1 MKKFLSMLL
10 ATVMVVAAIMAVL
23 AVPTA
28 AADGIWSVYAKKD
41 QYLDGYTGIMSD
53 IPGYEYTDEGLRMIP
68 AEWKDSNPYATFQT
82 TEKVFLKEGVYL
94 EVRVDQ
100 FSYGAGDKWFGF
112 SIWDQ
117 QNVALGAQGEDYGYG
132 VETLIRHN
140 GVSAMKDESGN
151 VVEDENGKTVYNE
164 KPDKYDENDK
174 STWAGAMQ
182 NLEWYKDLE
191 EGKRESCT
199 GYEKADYNYKFDE
212 NGNPILVLEVKWDAG
227 NEMCVAYINGVK
239 APDTYNQAIKDK
251 FEPEGWMAY
260 VGFSLQNSM
269 VGGTIGCTILK
280 WGTSEADAEAP
291 IGDDEAAPRA
301 FSNEVADLADSAT
314 IPEGTPAVRL
324 TGTVLDSNVAGKP
337 NSYAGNLIV
346 VNDDS
351 SVNLT
356 ASPNGAAYIKFV
368 VDNTISYE
376 AKDFPIVLIITR
388 NFCTCTYTDEDGDGV
403 LDEYC
408 ECTEQFNTL
417 ALAGDVIADDSKY
430 SAKATSSQFSPV
442 YTEDG
447 DAYTYFI
454 ADWSTSTGT
463 VEGRINAIRLD
474 FANMKS
480 DRNTLDICEIAF
492 FRTAN
497 EAEAYFNAYME
508 SLTGD
513 TPVVPGPGDE
523 DETTGGEDETTGG
536 DETTGDTSDDESETV
551 ADAGDDKD
559 ETKAPETDAADKN
572 DVNVTVGCNGVV
584 GVGAVAVVAIAVAGL
599 VSFKKK
605 ED

>member
-10 ATVMVVAAIMAVL
+10 ATVMVVAAVMAVL

-41 QYLDGYTGIMSD
+41 QYIEGYVGPMSD
-53 IPGYEYTDEGLRMIP
+53 IPGYEYTDEGLKMIP
-68 AEWKDSNPYATFQT
+68 AEWKDSTPYATFQT
-82 TEKVFLKEGVYL
+82 SEKVYLKDGVYL

-117 QNVALGAQGEDYGYG
+117 QNVSLGKQGEDYGYG

-164 KPDKYDENDK
+164 KPDNYNAEDK
-174 STWAGAMQ
+174 STWAGAMN
-182 NLEWYKDLE
+182 NLEWYKDLQ
-191 EGKRESCT
+191 EGQRIKCD
-199 GYEKADYNYKFDE
+199 GYEKADYDYKFDE
-212 NGNPILVLEVKWDAG
+212 NGCPILVLEIKWDAG

-239 APDTYNQAIKDK
+239 APDTYNYAIRDR
-251 FEPEGWMAY
+251 FEKEGWMAY
-260 VGFSLQNSM
+260 VGFSLQNNM
-269 VGGTIGCTILK
+269 TGGTIGCTILK
-280 WGTSEADAEAP
+280 FGTSASDNDVP
-291 IGDDEAAPRA
+291 VGDDDEEPRA
-301 FSNEVADLADSAT
+301 FSNEKAPLADSST
-314 IPEGTPAVRL
+314 IAEGAPAIRL
-324 TGTVLDSNVAGKP
+324 TGSVLDSNVAGKP
-337 NSYAGNLIV
+337 DSFAGNLIV
-346 VNDDS
+346 VKDDS

-356 ASPNGAAYIKFV
+356 AAANGAAYIKFT
-368 VDNTISYE
+368 VDNTVSYAAE
-376 AKDFPIVLIITR
+376 DFPIVLFIMR
-388 NFCTCTYTDEDGDGV
+388 NYCTCTYTDEDGDGV

-408 ECTEQFNTL
+408 ECTEQFGTL
-417 ALAGDVIADDSKY
+417 VSAGDILADDSAY

-442 YTEDG
+442 YDG
-447 DAYTYFI
+447 EDAYTYFI
-454 ADWSTSTGT
+454 ADFATSKNPITG
-463 VEGRINAIRLD
+463 RLHALRLD
-474 FANMKS
+474 FSNMKS
-480 DRNTLDICEIAF
+480 DRLDLDICEIAL
-492 FRTAN
+492 FRTAT
-497 EAEAYFNAYME
+497 EAEAYFNDYME

-513 TPVVPGPGDE
+513 TPVVPGPGGE

-536 DETTGDTSDDESETV
+536 DETTVDTPDDESETV